1 MLVNRQVWGINL
13 NPRRNRRFLASVL
26 YLFIG
31 FLFWLAIQRH
41 ISGIT
46 LFMVILLLI
55 NPFIFGDFMLWGK
68 KYGGLLKPFH
78 RDPERPNDERELAA
92 RDAAH
97 FSAYTAV
104 ELLIFTILVLPD
116 WLPARLLE
124 HASPPELLFYTRT
137 SLWGVLAIS
146 MTLPQAILLW
156 REPDIESEPEEKN
169 SLAIP
174 PRFR

>member
-1 MLVNRQVWGINL
+1 MLVNRQVWGVNM
-13 NPRRNRRFLASVL
+13 NPRRNRRFLILVM

-31 FLFWLAIQRH
+31 FLFWLEIQRRF
-41 ISGIT
+41 SGWT
-46 LFMVILLLI
+46 LFLVILAVI
-55 NPFIFGDFMLWGK
+55 NPLIFGDFMFWGK

-78 RDPERPNDERELAA
+78 RDSERPNDERELAA

-97 FSAYTAV
+97 FSAHTTV
-104 ELLIFTILVLPD
+104 ELLLLTILILPE

-124 HASPPELLFYTRT
+124 NASPPQLLFYTRT
-137 SLWGVLAIS
+137 SLWGLLAVS

-174 PRFR
+174 PHLR